1 MGRKGDSKRKPKQ
14 IKAIV
19 NNNTSGSVSSLMQA
33 AEKASGGTRV
43 ADTDTRKNGTDWKKS
58 SKK

>member
-14 IKAIV
+14 IKSMG
-19 NNNTSGSVSSLMQA
+19 NKNESGSVSSLMQA
-33 AEKASGGTRV
+33 ADKIPVITRD
-43 ADTDTRKNGTDWKKS
+43 ADKTVKKDGADRKKG